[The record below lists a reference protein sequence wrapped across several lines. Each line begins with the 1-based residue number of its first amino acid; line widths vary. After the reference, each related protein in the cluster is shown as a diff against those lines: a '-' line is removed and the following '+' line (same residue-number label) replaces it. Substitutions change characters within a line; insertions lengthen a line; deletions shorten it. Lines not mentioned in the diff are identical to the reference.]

1 MASVGATSGR
11 TPQEPGPGEAPTS
24 LPSLAPVPGFGEGE
38 EEEEE
43 EPAEVGAGVMWGAGE
58 QELETGEG
66 ELIGTSDC

>member
-24 LPSLAPVPGFGEGE
+24 LPSLAPVPGFGE